1 MIAQLVLAVDTVM
14 RLEIP
19 MQMAT
24 GSVAAGVL
32 GQASRCAKGALSRGD
47 KVDYP
52 PLRTWSVPEGLGAC
66 AGRDAGGAVCADA
79 GLCRAMTS
87 SMFYVFS
94 GVFEQ
99 IFALQGIAA
108 VCYYLHGKGRG
119 AWRRVMVFVLGYF
132 VAIRAGRDFDRH
144 CGSDARRRPSP
155 RENGGGN
162 DRTRLTR
169 ARHDDTIRFREDKA
183 MKVIL
188 LKDIKGT
195 GKKDQIIEAS
205 DGFARNFLFPKG
217 LAREA
222 SATNLNAIENAKAAQ
237 KHREDVERAKAEE
250 TRKALSGKAIKIVA
264 RGAEGG
270 RLYGSV
276 TAQEI
281 ADELFKQYGV
291 KVEKRRIDVA
301 NIRNAGD
308 FTVSVW
314 LYAGITAEM
323 TAKVEVG

>member
-1 MIAQLVLAVDTVM
+1 
-14 RLEIP
+14 
-19 MQMAT
+19 
-24 GSVAAGVL
+24 
-32 GQASRCAKGALSRGD
+32 
-47 KVDYP
+47 
-52 PLRTWSVPEGLGAC
+52 
-66 AGRDAGGAVCADA
+66 
-79 GLCRAMTS
+79 
-87 SMFYVFS
+87 
-94 GVFEQ
+94 
-99 IFALQGIAA
+99 
-108 VCYYLHGKGRG
+108 
-119 AWRRVMVFVLGYF
+119 
-132 VAIRAGRDFDRH
+132 
-144 CGSDARRRPSP
+144 
-155 RENGGGN
+155 
-162 DRTRLTR
+162 
-169 ARHDDTIRFREDKA
+169 

-291 KVEKRRIDVA
+291 KVEKRRIDMA

>member
-1 MIAQLVLAVDTVM
+1 
-14 RLEIP
+14 
-19 MQMAT
+19 
-24 GSVAAGVL
+24 
-32 GQASRCAKGALSRGD
+32 
-47 KVDYP
+47 
-52 PLRTWSVPEGLGAC
+52 
-66 AGRDAGGAVCADA
+66 
-79 GLCRAMTS
+79 
-87 SMFYVFS
+87 
-94 GVFEQ
+94 
-99 IFALQGIAA
+99 
-108 VCYYLHGKGRG
+108 
-119 AWRRVMVFVLGYF
+119 
-132 VAIRAGRDFDRH
+132 
-144 CGSDARRRPSP
+144 
-155 RENGGGN
+155 
-162 DRTRLTR
+162 
-169 ARHDDTIRFREDKA
+169 

-250 TRKALSGKAIKIVA
+250 TRKALAGKTIKIVA

-270 RLYGSV
+270 KLYGSV

-301 NIRNAGD
+301 NSRNAGD

-323 TAKVEVG
+323 TAKVEIG

>member
-1 MIAQLVLAVDTVM
+1 
-14 RLEIP
+14 
-19 MQMAT
+19 
-24 GSVAAGVL
+24 
-32 GQASRCAKGALSRGD
+32 
-47 KVDYP
+47 
-52 PLRTWSVPEGLGAC
+52 
-66 AGRDAGGAVCADA
+66 
-79 GLCRAMTS
+79 
-87 SMFYVFS
+87 
-94 GVFEQ
+94 
-99 IFALQGIAA
+99 
-108 VCYYLHGKGRG
+108 
-119 AWRRVMVFVLGYF
+119 
-132 VAIRAGRDFDRH
+132 
-144 CGSDARRRPSP
+144 
-155 RENGGGN
+155 
-162 DRTRLTR
+162 
-169 ARHDDTIRFREDKA
+169 

-250 TRKALSGKAIKIVA
+250 TCKALSGKAIKIVA

>member
-1 MIAQLVLAVDTVM
+1 
-14 RLEIP
+14 
-19 MQMAT
+19 
-24 GSVAAGVL
+24 
-32 GQASRCAKGALSRGD
+32 
-47 KVDYP
+47 
-52 PLRTWSVPEGLGAC
+52 
-66 AGRDAGGAVCADA
+66 
-79 GLCRAMTS
+79 
-87 SMFYVFS
+87 
-94 GVFEQ
+94 
-99 IFALQGIAA
+99 
-108 VCYYLHGKGRG
+108 
-119 AWRRVMVFVLGYF
+119 
-132 VAIRAGRDFDRH
+132 
-144 CGSDARRRPSP
+144 
-155 RENGGGN
+155 
-162 DRTRLTR
+162 
-169 ARHDDTIRFREDKA
+169 

-314 LYAGITAEM
+314 LYVGITAEM

>member
-1 MIAQLVLAVDTVM
+1 
-14 RLEIP
+14 
-19 MQMAT
+19 
-24 GSVAAGVL
+24 
-32 GQASRCAKGALSRGD
+32 
-47 KVDYP
+47 
-52 PLRTWSVPEGLGAC
+52 
-66 AGRDAGGAVCADA
+66 
-79 GLCRAMTS
+79 
-87 SMFYVFS
+87 
-94 GVFEQ
+94 
-99 IFALQGIAA
+99 
-108 VCYYLHGKGRG
+108 
-119 AWRRVMVFVLGYF
+119 
-132 VAIRAGRDFDRH
+132 
-144 CGSDARRRPSP
+144 
-155 RENGGGN
+155 
-162 DRTRLTR
+162 
-169 ARHDDTIRFREDKA
+169 

-250 TRKALSGKAIKIVA
+250 TRKVLSGKAIKIVA

>member
-1 MIAQLVLAVDTVM
+1 
-14 RLEIP
+14 
-19 MQMAT
+19 
-24 GSVAAGVL
+24 
-32 GQASRCAKGALSRGD
+32 
-47 KVDYP
+47 
-52 PLRTWSVPEGLGAC
+52 
-66 AGRDAGGAVCADA
+66 
-79 GLCRAMTS
+79 
-87 SMFYVFS
+87 
-94 GVFEQ
+94 
-99 IFALQGIAA
+99 
-108 VCYYLHGKGRG
+108 
-119 AWRRVMVFVLGYF
+119 
-132 VAIRAGRDFDRH
+132 
-144 CGSDARRRPSP
+144 
-155 RENGGGN
+155 
-162 DRTRLTR
+162 
-169 ARHDDTIRFREDKA
+169 

-222 SATNLNAIENAKAAQ
+222 SATNLNAIENAKAA

-250 TRKALSGKAIKIVA
+250 IRKALSGKAIKIVA

>member
-1 MIAQLVLAVDTVM
+1 
-14 RLEIP
+14 
-19 MQMAT
+19 
-24 GSVAAGVL
+24 
-32 GQASRCAKGALSRGD
+32 
-47 KVDYP
+47 
-52 PLRTWSVPEGLGAC
+52 
-66 AGRDAGGAVCADA
+66 
-79 GLCRAMTS
+79 
-87 SMFYVFS
+87 
-94 GVFEQ
+94 
-99 IFALQGIAA
+99 
-108 VCYYLHGKGRG
+108 
-119 AWRRVMVFVLGYF
+119 
-132 VAIRAGRDFDRH
+132 
-144 CGSDARRRPSP
+144 
-155 RENGGGN
+155 
-162 DRTRLTR
+162 
-169 ARHDDTIRFREDKA
+169 

-291 KVEKRRIDVA
+291 KVEKRRSDVA

>member
-1 MIAQLVLAVDTVM
+1 
-14 RLEIP
+14 
-19 MQMAT
+19 
-24 GSVAAGVL
+24 
-32 GQASRCAKGALSRGD
+32 
-47 KVDYP
+47 
-52 PLRTWSVPEGLGAC
+52 
-66 AGRDAGGAVCADA
+66 
-79 GLCRAMTS
+79 
-87 SMFYVFS
+87 
-94 GVFEQ
+94 
-99 IFALQGIAA
+99 
-108 VCYYLHGKGRG
+108 
-119 AWRRVMVFVLGYF
+119 
-132 VAIRAGRDFDRH
+132 
-144 CGSDARRRPSP
+144 
-155 RENGGGN
+155 
-162 DRTRLTR
+162 
-169 ARHDDTIRFREDKA
+169 

-205 DGFARNFLFPKG
+205 DGFARNFLSPKG

>member
-1 MIAQLVLAVDTVM
+1 
-14 RLEIP
+14 
-19 MQMAT
+19 
-24 GSVAAGVL
+24 
-32 GQASRCAKGALSRGD
+32 
-47 KVDYP
+47 
-52 PLRTWSVPEGLGAC
+52 
-66 AGRDAGGAVCADA
+66 
-79 GLCRAMTS
+79 
-87 SMFYVFS
+87 
-94 GVFEQ
+94 
-99 IFALQGIAA
+99 
-108 VCYYLHGKGRG
+108 
-119 AWRRVMVFVLGYF
+119 
-132 VAIRAGRDFDRH
+132 
-144 CGSDARRRPSP
+144 
-155 RENGGGN
+155 
-162 DRTRLTR
+162 
-169 ARHDDTIRFREDKA
+169 

-205 DGFARNFLFPKG
+205 DGFTRNFLFPKG

-222 SATNLNAIENAKAAQ
+222 RATNLNAIENAKAAQ

-250 TRKALSGKAIKIVA
+250 TRKALAGKTIKIVA

-270 RLYGSV
+270 KLYGSV

-323 TAKVEVG
+323 TAKVEIG

>member
-1 MIAQLVLAVDTVM
+1 
-14 RLEIP
+14 
-19 MQMAT
+19 
-24 GSVAAGVL
+24 
-32 GQASRCAKGALSRGD
+32 
-47 KVDYP
+47 
-52 PLRTWSVPEGLGAC
+52 
-66 AGRDAGGAVCADA
+66 
-79 GLCRAMTS
+79 
-87 SMFYVFS
+87 
-94 GVFEQ
+94 
-99 IFALQGIAA
+99 
-108 VCYYLHGKGRG
+108 
-119 AWRRVMVFVLGYF
+119 
-132 VAIRAGRDFDRH
+132 
-144 CGSDARRRPSP
+144 
-155 RENGGGN
+155 
-162 DRTRLTR
+162 
-169 ARHDDTIRFREDKA
+169 

-195 GKKDQIIEAS
+195 GKKDQIIDAS

>member
-1 MIAQLVLAVDTVM
+1 
-14 RLEIP
+14 
-19 MQMAT
+19 
-24 GSVAAGVL
+24 
-32 GQASRCAKGALSRGD
+32 
-47 KVDYP
+47 
-52 PLRTWSVPEGLGAC
+52 
-66 AGRDAGGAVCADA
+66 
-79 GLCRAMTS
+79 
-87 SMFYVFS
+87 
-94 GVFEQ
+94 
-99 IFALQGIAA
+99 
-108 VCYYLHGKGRG
+108 
-119 AWRRVMVFVLGYF
+119 
-132 VAIRAGRDFDRH
+132 
-144 CGSDARRRPSP
+144 
-155 RENGGGN
+155 
-162 DRTRLTR
+162 
-169 ARHDDTIRFREDKA
+169 

-250 TRKALSGKAIKIVA
+250 TRKALSGQAIKIVA

>member
-1 MIAQLVLAVDTVM
+1 
-14 RLEIP
+14 
-19 MQMAT
+19 
-24 GSVAAGVL
+24 
-32 GQASRCAKGALSRGD
+32 
-47 KVDYP
+47 
-52 PLRTWSVPEGLGAC
+52 
-66 AGRDAGGAVCADA
+66 
-79 GLCRAMTS
+79 
-87 SMFYVFS
+87 
-94 GVFEQ
+94 
-99 IFALQGIAA
+99 
-108 VCYYLHGKGRG
+108 
-119 AWRRVMVFVLGYF
+119 
-132 VAIRAGRDFDRH
+132 
-144 CGSDARRRPSP
+144 
-155 RENGGGN
+155 
-162 DRTRLTR
+162 
-169 ARHDDTIRFREDKA
+169 

-250 TRKALSGKAIKIVA
+250 TRKALAGKAIKIVA

-270 RLYGSV
+270 KLYGSV

-291 KVEKRRIDVA
+291 KVEKRRSDVA

-323 TAKVEVG
+323 TAKVEIG

>member
-1 MIAQLVLAVDTVM
+1 
-14 RLEIP
+14 
-19 MQMAT
+19 
-24 GSVAAGVL
+24 
-32 GQASRCAKGALSRGD
+32 
-47 KVDYP
+47 
-52 PLRTWSVPEGLGAC
+52 
-66 AGRDAGGAVCADA
+66 
-79 GLCRAMTS
+79 
-87 SMFYVFS
+87 
-94 GVFEQ
+94 
-99 IFALQGIAA
+99 
-108 VCYYLHGKGRG
+108 
-119 AWRRVMVFVLGYF
+119 
-132 VAIRAGRDFDRH
+132 
-144 CGSDARRRPSP
+144 
-155 RENGGGN
+155 
-162 DRTRLTR
+162 
-169 ARHDDTIRFREDKA
+169 

-291 KVEKRRIDVA
+291 KVDKRRIDVA

>member
-1 MIAQLVLAVDTVM
+1 
-14 RLEIP
+14 
-19 MQMAT
+19 
-24 GSVAAGVL
+24 
-32 GQASRCAKGALSRGD
+32 
-47 KVDYP
+47 
-52 PLRTWSVPEGLGAC
+52 
-66 AGRDAGGAVCADA
+66 
-79 GLCRAMTS
+79 
-87 SMFYVFS
+87 
-94 GVFEQ
+94 
-99 IFALQGIAA
+99 
-108 VCYYLHGKGRG
+108 
-119 AWRRVMVFVLGYF
+119 
-132 VAIRAGRDFDRH
+132 
-144 CGSDARRRPSP
+144 
-155 RENGGGN
+155 
-162 DRTRLTR
+162 
-169 ARHDDTIRFREDKA
+169 

-314 LYAGITAEM
+314 LYAGI
-323 TAKVEVG
+323 VF

>member
-1 MIAQLVLAVDTVM
+1 
-14 RLEIP
+14 
-19 MQMAT
+19 
-24 GSVAAGVL
+24 
-32 GQASRCAKGALSRGD
+32 
-47 KVDYP
+47 
-52 PLRTWSVPEGLGAC
+52 
-66 AGRDAGGAVCADA
+66 
-79 GLCRAMTS
+79 
-87 SMFYVFS
+87 
-94 GVFEQ
+94 
-99 IFALQGIAA
+99 
-108 VCYYLHGKGRG
+108 
-119 AWRRVMVFVLGYF
+119 
-132 VAIRAGRDFDRH
+132 
-144 CGSDARRRPSP
+144 
-155 RENGGGN
+155 
-162 DRTRLTR
+162 
-169 ARHDDTIRFREDKA
+169 

-323 TAKVEVG
+323 TAKFEVG

>member
-1 MIAQLVLAVDTVM
+1 
-14 RLEIP
+14 
-19 MQMAT
+19 
-24 GSVAAGVL
+24 
-32 GQASRCAKGALSRGD
+32 
-47 KVDYP
+47 
-52 PLRTWSVPEGLGAC
+52 
-66 AGRDAGGAVCADA
+66 
-79 GLCRAMTS
+79 
-87 SMFYVFS
+87 
-94 GVFEQ
+94 
-99 IFALQGIAA
+99 
-108 VCYYLHGKGRG
+108 
-119 AWRRVMVFVLGYF
+119 
-132 VAIRAGRDFDRH
+132 
-144 CGSDARRRPSP
+144 
-155 RENGGGN
+155 
-162 DRTRLTR
+162 
-169 ARHDDTIRFREDKA
+169 

-250 TRKALSGKAIKIVA
+250 IRKALSGKAIKIVA

-281 ADELFKQYGV
+281 VDELFKQYGV

>member
-1 MIAQLVLAVDTVM
+1 
-14 RLEIP
+14 
-19 MQMAT
+19 
-24 GSVAAGVL
+24 
-32 GQASRCAKGALSRGD
+32 
-47 KVDYP
+47 
-52 PLRTWSVPEGLGAC
+52 
-66 AGRDAGGAVCADA
+66 
-79 GLCRAMTS
+79 
-87 SMFYVFS
+87 
-94 GVFEQ
+94 
-99 IFALQGIAA
+99 
-108 VCYYLHGKGRG
+108 
-119 AWRRVMVFVLGYF
+119 
-132 VAIRAGRDFDRH
+132 
-144 CGSDARRRPSP
+144 
-155 RENGGGN
+155 
-162 DRTRLTR
+162 
-169 ARHDDTIRFREDKA
+169 

-237 KHREDVERAKAEE
+237 KHRENVERAKAEE
-250 TRKALSGKAIKIVA
+250 TRKALAGKTIKIVA

-270 RLYGSV
+270 KLYGSV

-323 TAKVEVG
+323 TAKVEIG

>member
-1 MIAQLVLAVDTVM
+1 
-14 RLEIP
+14 
-19 MQMAT
+19 
-24 GSVAAGVL
+24 
-32 GQASRCAKGALSRGD
+32 
-47 KVDYP
+47 
-52 PLRTWSVPEGLGAC
+52 
-66 AGRDAGGAVCADA
+66 
-79 GLCRAMTS
+79 
-87 SMFYVFS
+87 
-94 GVFEQ
+94 
-99 IFALQGIAA
+99 
-108 VCYYLHGKGRG
+108 
-119 AWRRVMVFVLGYF
+119 
-132 VAIRAGRDFDRH
+132 
-144 CGSDARRRPSP
+144 
-155 RENGGGN
+155 
-162 DRTRLTR
+162 
-169 ARHDDTIRFREDKA
+169 

-195 GKKDQIIEAS
+195 GKKDQIIETS

-250 TRKALSGKAIKIVA
+250 IRKALSGKAIKIVA

>member
-1 MIAQLVLAVDTVM
+1 
-14 RLEIP
+14 
-19 MQMAT
+19 
-24 GSVAAGVL
+24 
-32 GQASRCAKGALSRGD
+32 
-47 KVDYP
+47 
-52 PLRTWSVPEGLGAC
+52 
-66 AGRDAGGAVCADA
+66 
-79 GLCRAMTS
+79 
-87 SMFYVFS
+87 
-94 GVFEQ
+94 
-99 IFALQGIAA
+99 
-108 VCYYLHGKGRG
+108 
-119 AWRRVMVFVLGYF
+119 
-132 VAIRAGRDFDRH
+132 
-144 CGSDARRRPSP
+144 
-155 RENGGGN
+155 
-162 DRTRLTR
+162 
-169 ARHDDTIRFREDKA
+169 

-301 NIRNAGD
+301 KIRNAGD

>member
-1 MIAQLVLAVDTVM
+1 
-14 RLEIP
+14 
-19 MQMAT
+19 
-24 GSVAAGVL
+24 
-32 GQASRCAKGALSRGD
+32 
-47 KVDYP
+47 
-52 PLRTWSVPEGLGAC
+52 
-66 AGRDAGGAVCADA
+66 
-79 GLCRAMTS
+79 
-87 SMFYVFS
+87 
-94 GVFEQ
+94 
-99 IFALQGIAA
+99 
-108 VCYYLHGKGRG
+108 
-119 AWRRVMVFVLGYF
+119 
-132 VAIRAGRDFDRH
+132 
-144 CGSDARRRPSP
+144 
-155 RENGGGN
+155 
-162 DRTRLTR
+162 
-169 ARHDDTIRFREDKA
+169 

-222 SATNLNAIENAKAAQ
+222 SATNQNANENAKAAQ

>member
-1 MIAQLVLAVDTVM
+1 
-14 RLEIP
+14 
-19 MQMAT
+19 
-24 GSVAAGVL
+24 
-32 GQASRCAKGALSRGD
+32 
-47 KVDYP
+47 
-52 PLRTWSVPEGLGAC
+52 
-66 AGRDAGGAVCADA
+66 
-79 GLCRAMTS
+79 
-87 SMFYVFS
+87 
-94 GVFEQ
+94 
-99 IFALQGIAA
+99 
-108 VCYYLHGKGRG
+108 
-119 AWRRVMVFVLGYF
+119 
-132 VAIRAGRDFDRH
+132 
-144 CGSDARRRPSP
+144 
-155 RENGGGN
+155 
-162 DRTRLTR
+162 
-169 ARHDDTIRFREDKA
+169 

-195 GKKDQIIEAS
+195 GKKDQVIEAS

-250 TRKALSGKAIKIVA
+250 TRTALSGKAIKIIA

-291 KVEKRRIDVA
+291 KVEKRRIEVA

-308 FTVSVW
+308 FTVNVW